1 MTAFLCVGFGGFL
14 GAALRYAVMLGVG
27 ALMWRGHWAT
37 LTVNAVG
44 SLLIGFLA
52 PYFESPSH
60 PARLFLV
67 VGVLGG
73 FTTFSSFS
81 LDTLTLLNGKET
93 GLALLNIFL
102 NVAVCLGFVWCG
114 FKLHRLF

>member
-1 MTAFLCVGFGGFL
+1 MAAFLYVGLGGFV
-14 GAALRYAVMLGVG
+14 GAALRYGVTLGAA

-37 LTVNAVG
+37 LAVNAAG

-52 PYFESPSH
+52 PYFDYPSH

-102 NVAVCLGFVWCG
+102 NITVCLLFVWGG
-114 FKLHRLF
+114 FKLHRVF